1 MGGSVSVADQ
11 NRSFLALLAARDSED
26 LGLALSA
33 LLGSPVAVEDLSG
46 SVIFGRPD
54 LPAQGR
60 VALRLEQQPIG
71 YLQAPLA
78 EPALCNA
85 AARLIET
92 LLRALARCLIEAAA
106 PTAEKQAPAQPEPPQ
121 ETAPEDLQAQ
131 YKALSEQFDA
141 RVAAEVKLS
150 DERQRQSYQAER
162 LASVGALAAG
172 VAHEINNPIA
182 FVRSNLST
190 AETYLVKLDDL
201 ATAVKDL
208 PGGEAIL
215 ASTDTEFTLEDFS
228 ALLRDS
234 IAGVDRVARIV
245 NDLKGFSNV
254 DKPQE
259 DVVDI
264 NALLSTACKMA
275 EKKLPSGATLICE
288 LGELKPLLCLPGHL
302 SQAFLAVLSNAAQA
316 IEGKGGEGELR
327 VSSRFDGRQVIIEV
341 RDNGVGIEESALP
354 RVFDPFY
361 TTRAVGKGT
370 GLGLTVAR
378 DIVRAHGG
386 EIEFDSLPATGTK
399 VTMTL
404 PD

>member
-1 MGGSVSVADQ
+1 VSIVD
-11 NRSFLALLAARDSED
+11 RSLSLLALLPAKEVEE
-26 LGLALSA
+26 LGLALSV
-33 LLGSPVAVEDLSG
+33 LLASPVALQDPAG
-46 SVIFGRPD
+46 TVIVGTPG
-54 LPAQGR
+54 LAAQPR
-60 VALRLEQQPIG
+60 VALTLEGQVIG
-71 YLQAPLA
+71 YLQAPQA
-78 EPALCNA
+78 EATLCAA
-85 AARLIET
+85 AARVIAMLWQAQAHC
-92 LLRALARCLIEAAA
+92 LLDPAA
-106 PTAEKQAPAQPEPPQ
+106 PVADEQAPAQQGTRPDPALADLTTRY
-121 ETAPEDLQAQ
+121 TALAE
-131 YKALSEQFDA
+131 EFDA
-141 RVAAEVKLS
+141 RVAAQVKLS
-150 DERQRQSYQAER
+150 DEQQRQSYQAER

-190 AETYLVKLDDL
+190 AETYLVTLGDL
-201 ATAVKDL
+201 ASAVKDL

-215 ASTDTEFTLEDFS
+215 ASADTEFTLEDFS

-264 NALLSTACKMA
+264 NILLDAACKMA
-275 EKKLPSGATLICE
+275 EKNLPPGAKLICE

-302 SQAFLAVLSNAAQA
+302 AQAFLAVLSNAAQA
-316 IEGKGGEGELR
+316 IESKGTQGELR
-327 VSSRFDGRQVIIEV
+327 VRSSFDGRQTIIEV
-341 RDNGVGIEESALP
+341 CDNGVGIEASALP

-361 TTRAVGKGT
+361 TTRAVGKGS

-386 EIEFDSLPATGTK
+386 DIDFDSIPAVGTT
-399 VTMTL
+399 VTVTL
-404 PD
+404 PE